1 MADAITGGGGRWCA
15 GFTGMM
21 SFMALALTLGRAIMA
36 IRLVTG
42 NGGPPLDFE
51 RPSGFTMV

>member
-1 MADAITGGGGRWCA
+1 
-15 GFTGMM
+15 MM